1 LIVAHLPLILAAGI
15 AVLPLVGGAMGGYSI
30 ARSQRKV
37 LAGVQLGLE
46 QILDRLEHGDFNRPS
61 GFLSALAPQPRLPR
75 K

>member
-1 LIVAHLPLILAAGI
+1 MI
-15 AVLPLVGGAMGGYSI
+15 GYSV
-30 ARSQRKV
+30 ASGQRKV

-46 QILDRLEHGDFNRPS
+46 QILDRLEHGDFTRPT